1 MLEIKGVKISPS
13 LFGKF
18 FFGLYSHH
26 AMHTTV
32 LVTKTIYRDKS
43 EFVEERKIS
52 KFYRAL
58 VTGILAND
66 EVLPLPLF
74 IQNTV
79 MIS

>member
-18 FFGLYSHH
+18 FFW
-26 AMHTTV
+26 
-32 LVTKTIYRDKS
+32 LVFTSCNAYNSSSAKTIYRDKS

>member
-32 LVTKTIYRDKS
+32 LVLKQSIGINQNSSRS
-43 EFVEERKIS
+43 E
-52 KFYRAL
+52 KFQ
-58 VTGILAND
+58 N
-66 EVLPLPLF
+66 F
-74 IQNTV
+74 IEP
-79 MIS
+79 